1 MAAAGNTNSAPLAQ
15 RLGRIAVIGAGN
27 MGQAIVAGLVGAGG
41 IDPSCITV
49 ANPGQEKRQL
59 VAKKFG
65 VATVED
71 NAQALPADTV
81 FLAVKPAKVADV
93 AACLASAGLGDALV
107 VSVAAGVSTQALTD
121 ALGGASRVVRVMP
134 NTPLTVGAGT
144 SGISGGV
151 HTPDA
156 DVRLVRDVFA
166 RMGSAVIVP
175 ETQQDVVTA
184 ISGSGPAYF
193 ELFLQSMA
201 RAGQDLGM
209 AYDQALELALGT
221 MYGTAKMLMETGQD
235 LDAAIAAVSSPGGTT
250 VAALDAMRSSRVE
263 SAITSGVN
271 AACRR
276 SKELGA

>member
-1 MAAAGNTNSAPLAQ
+1 MAATDNTSCAPLAQ

-27 MGQAIVAGLVGAGG
+27 MGQAIVAGLVGAGS

-49 ANPGQEKRQL
+49 ANPGQEKRHL
-59 VAKKFG
+59 VAKTYG

-81 FLAVKPAKVADV
+81 FIAVKPAKVADV
-93 AACLASAGLGDALV
+93 AACLANAGLGDALV

-144 SGISGGV
+144 SGISGGA

>member
-41 IDPSCITV
+41 IDSSCITV

-144 SGISGGV
+144 SGISGGAY
-151 HTPDA
+151 TPDA